1 MKIDDYSSLESY
13 AKGLFDGYM
22 GKGITPEQTTLE
34 DYLKGYNRA
43 IFTLSV
49 QNTDYVRSKTHKQ
62 TQPLDIK
69 VIK

>member
-22 GKGITPEQTTLE
+22 GQGMKPEQTGLE

-43 IFTLSV
+43 MFTLSV
-49 QNTDYVRSKTHKQ
+49 QNTDYVRSETHKQ